1 MVHPQIQSCDVCQRV
16 KRMFDKPA
24 LSLHPVPVKL
34 GVWQQ
39 IGIDLVG
46 PLPET
51 PSGNKYTMTVTDY
64 FSKWPEAKAIPTKEA
79 RNVAEFLYALFMR
92 HGFCP
97 YVILSLCPYV
107 ISDQGREFCNEIT
120 DCLFELTGT
129 EHRVTSAYHP
139 QSNGLVERF
148 NQTLVD
154 ALVKKA
160 YDDQHNWDRHIDSVL
175 FAYRT
180 SAQKSTKMTP
190 FFVMHLREANLGVD
204 VNQPK
209 QEPDSEEDMQQ
220 KVKALITMKAKVED
234 LVDKNI
240 KVM

>member
-1 MVHPQIQSCDVCQRV
+1 MQ
-16 KRMFDKPA
+16 
-24 LSLHPVPVKL
+24 
-34 GVWQQ
+34 
-39 IGIDLVG
+39 
-46 PLPET
+46 
-51 PSGNKYTMTVTDY
+51 
-64 FSKWPEAKAIPTKEA
+64 
-79 RNVAEFLYALFMR
+79 
-92 HGFCP
+92 
-97 YVILSLCPYV
+97 
-107 ISDQGREFCNEIT
+107 
-120 DCLFELTGT
+120 
-129 EHRVTSAYHP
+129 YHP

-154 ALVKKA
+154 ALVKNA
-160 YDDQHNWDRHIDSVL
+160 HDDQDRHIDSVL

-220 KVKALITMKAKVED
+220 KVEALITMKAKVED

>member
-16 KRMFDKPA
+16 KRKFDKPA

-51 PSGNKYTMTVTDY
+51 PSGNKYIMTVTDY

-97 YVILSLCPYV
+97 YVI
-107 ISDQGREFCNEIT
+107 SDQGREFCNQIT

-148 NQTLVD
+148 YQTLVD

-160 YDDQHNWDRHIDSVL
+160 HDDQHNWDCHIDSVRA
-175 FAYRT
+175 FC
-180 SAQKSTKMTP
+180 
-190 FFVMHLREANLGVD
+190 
-204 VNQPK
+204 
-209 QEPDSEEDMQQ
+209 
-220 KVKALITMKAKVED
+220 I
-234 LVDKNI
+234 
-240 KVM
+240 

>member
-1 MVHPQIQSCDVCQRV
+1 
-16 KRMFDKPA
+16 
-24 LSLHPVPVKL
+24 
-34 GVWQQ
+34 
-39 IGIDLVG
+39 
-46 PLPET
+46 
-51 PSGNKYTMTVTDY
+51 MTVTDY

-79 RNVAEFLYALFMR
+79 RHVAEFLYTLFMC

-97 YVILSLCPYV
+97 CV
-107 ISDQGREFCNEIT
+107 ISDQGREFCNQIT

-139 QSNGLVERF
+139 QSNGLAERF

-154 ALVKKA
+154 GLVKKA
-160 YDDQHNWDRHIDSVL
+160 HDDQHNWDRHINSVL

-180 SAQKSTKMTP
+180 SAHKSTKMTP
-190 FFVMHLREANLGVD
+190 FFVMHIREANLGVD
-204 VNQPK
+204 FNQPK

-220 KVKALITMKAKVED
+220 KVEALITMKTKVED